1 MPRYN
6 PDTFQG
12 LMPRFGD
19 EFDEFFDTDPNV
31 GVGPFADVG
40 FGLLTPYDNNTEDP
54 PVAIKKKVDTPKPKP
69 YRAEV
74 IARPPVENPVYA
86 GVLTYL
92 EDRPP
97 KKRDYMSPTD
107 AGKCARQLSYKTA
120 GVEPDQPQG
129 GTSALV
135 FALGNTIGDMVAEGI
150 ARDFPEALVIAENP
164 IHFDG
169 KGIEPNEPV
178 IIETSAGDLPMVGFS
193 DVDITHEI
201 RDVVEVKSTGQYG
214 FTMQTGR
221 GYRGGTPEGPKP
233 GHYGQGAIYA
243 KQVEADRLV
252 MLYVNRDPLSA
263 KQCDND
269 IDRIAA
275 EWHYTPD
282 EFIPFADAELA
293 RLRGIF
299 GLVKDG
305 TAAARR
311 IPGTPAEI
319 TDPSTGGWVKYGEPA
334 EDEEDPPV
342 LMFGNAYECGYCP
355 HIDRCIADG
364 PGRVPLPEMKEGV

>member
-1 MPRYN
+1 MPI
-6 PDTFQG
+6 
-12 LMPRFGD
+12 
-19 EFDEFFDTDPNV
+19 
-31 GVGPFADVG
+31 A
-40 FGLLTPYDNNTEDP
+40 
-54 PVAIKKKVDTPKPKP
+54 KKITTPKPKP
-69 YRAEV
+69 WKPTLEPK
-74 IARPPVENPVYA
+74 PPVENPVYA
-86 GVLTYL
+86 PVLLYL
-92 EDRPP
+92 EERPP
-97 KKRDYMSPTD
+97 KKRDYLSPTD

-120 GVEPDQPQG
+120 GVAPDQPSG

-135 FALGNTIGDMVAEGI
+135 FAIGDTIGQMVAEGI
-150 ARDFPEALVIAENP
+150 ARDHPEALVVSENP
-164 IHFDG
+164 IHTEGFEFS
-169 KGIEPNEPV
+169 EPGVGSITVTPV

-243 KQVEADRLV
+243 KQVEADRLI

-269 IDRIAA
+269 IDRMAA

-293 RLRGIF
+293 RLRGIY
-299 GLVKDG
+299 GLVRDG

-319 TDPSTGGWVKYGEPA
+319 TDPSSGGWVKYGEPA

-342 LMFGNAYECGYCP
+342 LMFGNAWECSFCP
-355 HIDRCIADG
+355 HVDRCIADG
-364 PGRVPLPEMKEGV
+364 PGRVPLPEMREGV